1 MNNMLPLYF
10 QIKFKYI
17 QIVNLEFLLSV
28 ENINDTD
35 NYSHLLSS
43 EASFFKDVAIR
54 DIVIMTSAPI
64 TTRTTIHFLSAMLL
78 LPVKIKSDYL
88 TLCLQHQS
96 SIA

>member
-1 MNNMLPLYF
+1 MLLLYF
-10 QIKFKYI
+10 LIKSKYI
-17 QIVNLEFLLSV
+17 QIVNFEFLLSV

-35 NYSHLLSS
+35 NYSNLLSS

-54 DIVIMTSAPI
+54 DIVIMTRAPI

-88 TLCLQHQS
+88 TLCQQHQP